1 MELIETVFKV
11 LDFYLRDDFL
21 MIKAVVAFKKA
32 IATVG
37 FKKAIA
43 EITLG
48 LFPYLSVFL

>member
-1 MELIETVFKV
+1 
-11 LDFYLRDDFL
+11 
-21 MIKAVVAFKKA
+21 MIKALVAFKKA